1 MFAILS
7 LIQDQDDIFRTK
19 RRTKREPSEPS
30 SNQAADNRQKVVL
43 CTVHST
49 LAVFITRGGS
59 ACKRVLT
66 WSQGKNGQVLGK
78 EIYRELPSRQ
88 WPHPAQEILSAKNNW
103 KLGKHLPDVSYM
115 LSLLFPKHLFIVT
128 EMNTGLDGPL
138 IQPSITVLTSTFV
151 GLNKHQRS
159 VNGKGENQNL
169 PSFHS

>member
-1 MFAILS
+1 MTF
-7 LIQDQDDIFRTK
+7 
-19 RRTKREPSEPS
+19 SEPREERRG
-30 SNQAADNRQKVVL
+30 NQANLVVTRL
-43 CTVHST
+43 PTIGRRWFSAQSIVH
-49 LAVFITRGGS
+49 LRYLLPEEALHV
-59 ACKRVLT
+59 RVLT

-159 VNGKGENQNL
+159 VDGKGENQNL